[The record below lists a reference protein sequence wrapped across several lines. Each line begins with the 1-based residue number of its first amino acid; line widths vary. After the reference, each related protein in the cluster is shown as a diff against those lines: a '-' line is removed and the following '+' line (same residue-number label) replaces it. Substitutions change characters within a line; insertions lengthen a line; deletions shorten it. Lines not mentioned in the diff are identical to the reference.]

1 MRFKE
6 LVLVFVVFFAFVI
19 VQCGERGRSNPFD
32 PATSQVENV
41 LEMRLESNDAQ
52 IIVRWEVWRG
62 PDIEGYNIYRAE
74 VPGELSLI
82 SQVDNSV
89 NSYTDTDNITVGNQ
103 YTYGISARSSD
114 GETYIT
120 GRDTIS
126 TGNTRWWVLS
136 HDFSPLSVLS
146 HDGLHRNASF
156 GVFQS
161 PTYIAGPADESYV
174 YVHDNAG
181 GRIFRQDVGGS
192 TNLFLDE
199 IRTVRNMYFDES
211 NNTIY
216 VARDEFQ
223 HEDFNIFFQALPSGG
238 EWGYSF
244 PALTDTDFTPAGSIW
259 ISHDDSLAVIPSFG
273 NTSRNYLVTGGGRA
287 IDNIEIYHRTSDLL
301 IFLALADNSIVKYSA
316 NEKLDEITGVLNPVQ
331 MKYNP
336 NDGSLW
342 ILSTDPATD
351 RYSVFRYD
359 ENGIEEIVSGLV
371 RVLDIEVNPL
381 SNKCLV
387 PDYGDRK
394 IYLLSP
400 DGSIRSKA
408 DVAGRVYEVFV
419 QTVRGG

>member
-1 MRFKE
+1 MRSKRLF
-6 LVLVFVVFFAFVI
+6 LTVIMSFSVLLM
-19 VQCGERGRSNPFD
+19 QCGERGRSNPFD

-41 LEMRLESNDAQ
+41 LELRLETNEAQ

-74 VPGELSLI
+74 MPGELTLI
-82 SQVDNSV
+82 AQVGDSV
-89 NSYTDTDNITVGNQ
+89 NSYTDTDNITIGND
-103 YTYGISARSSD
+103 YVYGISARSSD
-114 GETYIT
+114 GETYIS

-146 HDGLHRNASF
+146 HDGLHRNESF

-161 PTYIAGPADESYV
+161 PTYIAGPDDESYV

-181 GRIFRQDVGGS
+181 GRIFRQDVGGG
-192 TNLFLDE
+192 TNLFLNE
-199 IRTVRNMYFDES
+199 IRTVRDMYFDES

-223 HEDFNIFFQALPSGG
+223 HDELNIFFQALPSGG
-238 EWGYSF
+238 EWGYYF
-244 PALTDTDFTPAGSIW
+244 PSLTDIDFTSAGSIW
-259 ISHDDSLAVIPSFG
+259 ISNGDSLAVIPSFG
-273 NTSRNYLVTGGGRA
+273 NTSRNYLVTEGGRT
-287 IDNIEIYHRTSDLL
+287 IDNIEIYHRASDLL
-301 IFLALADNSIVKYSA
+301 IFLALSDNSVAKFSADN
-316 NEKLDEITGVLNPVQ
+316 KLDEITGVQKPVQ

-351 RYSVFRYD
+351 QYSVFRND
-359 ENGIEEIVSGLV
+359 ENGTEEIVSGLV
-371 RVLDIEVNPL
+371 RVLDIEVNPV
-381 SNKCLV
+381 SNQCLV

-394 IYLLSP
+394 MYLLSP
-400 DGSIRSKA
+400 DGSIRSKE

-419 QTVRGG
+419 QIIRGG